1 MKPPNLS
8 EWALRH
14 QQMVFYLIIVFM
26 IGGVIS
32 YFQLGRAEDPDF
44 TFKVMVVRTL
54 WPGASAQQV
63 EQQLTERIE
72 KKLAETPWVDV
83 LRTASRPGE
92 SLTVVLLKDYTPK
105 TEVSEAWRQVRK
117 KLDDIH
123 HTLPPGVQGPFPND
137 EFGDIQ
143 IKIFALTAKDDKTGY
158 TMGDLRREAD
168 RLARE
173 LRRVDDVKKI
183 ELIGVQDEKIYI
195 DVSPARLA
203 AMGLVP
209 GQVFDALQRQN
220 AVAPAGHVETET
232 DRVRLRVSGPFD
244 SVDALREATLAVG
257 GRSFRL
263 GDIARVTR
271 GLADP
276 PQPRMRVAGR
286 DAIGLGVVMAKGGN
300 VIDLGEKLSAAMARL
315 QQDLPVGIEVHVVA
329 DQPQVVKTSLNL
341 FVRTLGEAV
350 LIVLAV
356 SFLSLGWRTGTVV
369 ALSIPLVLAIT
380 FLAMKAFGID
390 LQRISLGALVIAL
403 GLLVDDAIITAEMMV
418 VKMEQGWDRFKAATF
433 AYTSTAFPML
443 TGTLI
448 TAAGFT
454 PVGFAKSG
462 AGEYTI
468 SIFQVVT
475 IALLVSWLVAVVFTP
490 WLGYKLLDPVSLR
503 AIGEKHG
510 GDVYDSPF
518 YRRFRALVEWCLRH
532 RWLVIFATVGFFGLS
547 LVAFNTGVQKQFF
560 PAASRPE
567 IMVDIWLPQG
577 ASLKATEREV
587 KRVEALLA
595 KDDNIVSWSS
605 YIGNGAPRFFLS
617 LDQQLFADN
626 FGQMVIVTRGLTE
639 REALKNRLEAAFDA
653 ADGSWSH
660 LRLRVVRLENG
671 PPVGYPVQFRILG
684 EDLAALRDGA
694 ESISTLMR
702 AHPNLRNVNFDWNDR
717 VKSVRVEIDQA
728 RARALGVSSQD
739 VALTLQGWLV
749 GATVTQFRENDQL
762 IDVVWRASV
771 ARSRGP
777 ACGDATA
784 EEDAKIAASK
794 SGGGIP
800 LADATPPRCG
810 SPSAASGR
818 AGAERGATA
827 ADNFADPR
835 SLQRLPDLDIVA
847 TSGRHIPLAQ
857 VAKLVPVLEEGL
869 IWRRDR
875 LPAITI
881 RADIVGSLQPQAAS
895 VQIDQQLG
903 DLRAKLPP
911 GFRIEV
917 GGSIEESAKGEDSIK
932 AVVPLMI
939 VGVITLLMIQLQNIS
954 RTIMVLLTAPL
965 GLIGVTLALLLFQVP
980 YGFVANL
987 GVIALMGMILR
998 NSVILVDQIEQD
1010 EAEGKSAWEAIVSS
1024 TVRRFRPIT
1033 LTAAASV
1040 LAMIP
1045 LTRQVFWGPMA
1056 VAIMGGLIVATVL
1069 TCLFLPALYAAWFRV
1084 REPGTDPGVEA

>member
-1 MKPPNLS
+1 
-8 EWALRH
+8 
-14 QQMVFYLIIVFM
+14 
-26 IGGVIS
+26 
-32 YFQLGRAEDPDF
+32 
-44 TFKVMVVRTL
+44 
-54 WPGASAQQV
+54 
-63 EQQLTERIE
+63 
-72 KKLAETPWVDV
+72 
-83 LRTASRPGE
+83 
-92 SLTVVLLKDYTPK
+92 
-105 TEVSEAWRQVRK
+105 
-117 KLDDIH
+117 
-123 HTLPPGVQGPFPND
+123 
-137 EFGDIQ
+137 
-143 IKIFALTAKDDKTGY
+143 
-158 TMGDLRREAD
+158 
-168 RLARE
+168 
-173 LRRVDDVKKI
+173 
-183 ELIGVQDEKIYI
+183 
-195 DVSPARLA
+195 
-203 AMGLVP
+203 
-209 GQVFDALQRQN
+209 VFDALQRQN

-244 SVDALREATLAVG
+244 SVDALRETALAVG
-257 GRSFRL
+257 GRNIRL

-286 DAIGLGVVMAKGGN
+286 EAIGLGIVMAKGGN
-300 VIDLGEKLSAAMARL
+300 VIALGENLAATMARL
-315 QQDLPVGIEVHVVA
+315 QQDLPVGMDVHVVF
-329 DQPQVVKTSLNL
+329 DQPEIVKTSLNL
-341 FVRTLGEAV
+341 FVRTLGEAMI
-350 LIVLAV
+350 IVLAV

-369 ALSIPLVLAIT
+369 ALSIPLVLAMT
-380 FLAMKAFGID
+380 FLAMKVFGID
-390 LQRISLGALVIAL
+390 LQRISLGALVISL
-403 GLLVDDAIITAEMMV
+403 GLLVDDAIIAAEMMV

-475 IALLVSWLVAVVFTP
+475 IALLVSWIVAVVFTP
-490 WLGYKLLDPVSLR
+490 WLGYKLLDPVKLR
-503 AIGEKHG
+503 EIGEKHG
-510 GDVYDSPF
+510 GDIYDSPF
-518 YRRFRALVEWCLRH
+518 YQRFRALVVWCLRH
-532 RWLVIFATVGFFGLS
+532 RWLVIFATIAVFALS
-547 LVAFNTGVQKQFF
+547 LVAFNKGVQKQFF

-567 IMVDIWLPQG
+567 VMVDIWLPQG

-587 KRVEALLA
+587 KRVEALID
-595 KDDNIVSWSS
+595 KDPGIESWSS

-626 FGQMVIVTRGLTE
+626 FGQMVIVTKGLKE
-639 REALKNRLEAAFDA
+639 REEVKNKLEAAFDA

-694 ESISTLMR
+694 ESISTVMR

-762 IDVVWRASV
+762 IDVVWRAG
-771 ARSRGP
+771 A
-777 ACGDATA
+777 D
-784 EEDAKIAASK
+784 
-794 SGGGIP
+794 GG
-800 LADATPPRCG
+800 
-810 SPSAASGR
+810 
-818 AGAERGATA
+818 
-827 ADNFADPR
+827 ADPR

-847 TSGRHIPLAQ
+847 ASGRHIPLAQ
-857 VAKLVPVLEEGL
+857 VARLVPVLEEGL

-875 LPAITI
+875 LPTITV
-881 RADIVGSLQPQAAS
+881 RADVVGNLQPQAVSA
-895 VQIDQQLG
+895 QIDLQLAT
-903 DLRAKLPP
+903 LKSKLPP
-911 GFRIEV
+911 GFRIEL
-917 GGSIEESAKGEDSIK
+917 GGSTEESAKGENSIK
-932 AVVPLMI
+932 AAVPLMI
-939 VGVITLLMIQLQNIS
+939 VGVITLLMIQLQSIS

-965 GLIGVTLALLLFQVP
+965 GLIGVTLALLVFQVP

-1010 EAEGKSAWEAIVSS
+1010 EQSGKSEWEAIVGS

-1033 LTAAASV
+1033 LTAAAAV

-1056 VAIMGGLIVATVL
+1056 VAIMGGLIIATVL

-1084 REPGTDPGVEA
+1084 KEPTGDMV

>member
-1 MKPPNLS
+1 MKQINLS

-14 QQMVFYLIIVFM
+14 PQMVLYLIIVFM
-26 IGGVIS
+26 IGGAIS

-44 TFKVMVVRTL
+44 TFKAMVVRTL

-92 SLTVVLLKDYTPK
+92 SLTIVLLKDYTPK
-105 TEVSEAWRQVRK
+105 TEVAEAWRQVRK

-143 IKIFALTAKDDKTGY
+143 IKIFALTARDDKAGY
-158 TMGDLRREAD
+158 GMGDLRREAD

-173 LRRVDDVKKI
+173 LRRVEDVKKI
-183 ELIGVQDEKIYI
+183 ELIGVQDERIYI

-209 GQVFDALQRQN
+209 SQVFDALQRQN

-244 SVDALREATLAVG
+244 SVDALREATLAFG
-257 GRSFRL
+257 GRTFRL

-271 GLADP
+271 GLVDP

-300 VIDLGEKLSAAMARL
+300 VIDLGENLSQAMARL
-315 QQDLPVGIEVHVVA
+315 QQDLPLGMDVHVVS
-329 DQPQVVKTSLNL
+329 DQPQIVKTSLNL

-369 ALSIPLVLAIT
+369 ALSIPLVLAMT
-380 FLAMKAFGID
+380 FFAMKVLGID
-390 LQRISLGALVIAL
+390 LQRISLGALVISL

-454 PVGFAKSG
+454 PVGFAKSS

-475 IALLVSWLVAVVFTP
+475 IALLVSWIVAVVFTP
-490 WLGYKLLDPVSLR
+490 WLGYKLLDPARLR
-503 AIGEKHG
+503 AIAEKHG
-510 GDVYDSPF
+510 GDIYDSPF
-518 YRRFRALVEWCLRH
+518 YRRFRALVVWCLRH
-532 RWLVIFATVGFFGLS
+532 RWLVILATVGIFALS
-547 LVAFNTGVQKQFF
+547 LVVFTKGVQKQFF

-587 KRVEALLA
+587 KRVEALLE
-595 KDDNIVSWSS
+595 KDENIASWSS

-626 FGQMVIVTRGLTE
+626 FGQMVIVTKGLKE
-639 REALKNRLEAAFDA
+639 REAVKNRLETAFDA

-671 PPVGYPVQFRILG
+671 PPVGYPVQFRVLG
-684 EDLAALRDGA
+684 EDLVALRDNA
-694 ESISTLMR
+694 ESISILMR
-702 AHPNLRNVNFDWNDR
+702 AHPSLRNVNFDWNDR

-762 IDVVWRASV
+762 IDVVWR
-771 ARSRGP
+771 G
-777 ACGDATA
+777 
-784 EEDAKIAASK
+784 
-794 SGGGIP
+794 
-800 LADATPPRCG
+800 
-810 SPSAASGR
+810 
-818 AGAERGATA
+818 GAERGVNA
-827 ADNFADPR
+827 ADSSMGNPADPR
-835 SLQRLPDLDIVA
+835 SLQRLPDLDIVSA
-847 TSGRHIPLAQ
+847 SGRHIPLAQ
-857 VAKLVPVLEEGL
+857 VARLVPVLEEGL

-875 LPAITI
+875 LPAITV
-881 RADIVGSLQPQAAS
+881 RADIVGSMQPQAAS
-895 VQIDQQLG
+895 AQIDQQLG

-911 GFRIEV
+911 GFRVEV
-917 GGSIEESAKGEDSIK
+917 GGSTEESAKGENSIK

-939 VGVITLLMIQLQNIS
+939 LGVITLLMIQLQNIS

-965 GLIGVTLALLLFQVP
+965 GLIGVTLALLVFQVP

-1010 EAEGKSAWEAIVSS
+1010 EAEGKSAWEAIVGS

-1084 REPGTDPGVEA
+1084 REPGADPGVEA

>member
-1 MKPPNLS
+1 MKQLNLS

-14 QQMVFYLIIVFM
+14 QQMVLYLMIVLM
-26 IGGVIS
+26 VGGTLA
-32 YFQLGRAEDPDF
+32 FFKLGRAEDPDF

-83 LRTASRPGE
+83 LRTASKPGE
-92 SLTVVLLKDYTPK
+92 SLTIVILKDYTPK
-105 TEVSEAWRQVRK
+105 TEVPEAWRQVRK
-117 KLDDIH
+117 KLDDIR
-123 HTLPPGVQGPFPND
+123 HTLPAGVQGPFPND
-137 EFGDIQ
+137 EFGDVQ

-168 RLARE
+168 KLARE
-173 LRRVDDVKKI
+173 LRRVPDVKKI

-203 AMGLVP
+203 AMGLAP
-209 GQVFDALQRQN
+209 TQVFDALQRQN
-220 AVAPAGHVETET
+220 AVVPSGHVETET
-232 DRVRLRVSGPFD
+232 ARVRLRVSGPFD
-244 SVDALREATLAVG
+244 SVDALREASLAVG

-286 DAIGLGVVMAKGGN
+286 DAVGLGIVMARGGN
-300 VIDLGEKLSAAMARL
+300 VIDLGDNLSQAMTRL
-315 QQDLPVGIEVHVVA
+315 QQDLPVGMDVHVVF
-329 DQPQVVKTSLNL
+329 DQPQIVKTSLNL
-341 FVRTLGEAV
+341 FVRTLGEAMI
-350 LIVLAV
+350 IVLAV

-380 FLAMKAFGID
+380 FLLMKVFGID
-390 LQRISLGALVIAL
+390 LQRISLGALVISL
-403 GLLVDDAIITAEMMV
+403 GLLVDDAIIAVEMMV

-475 IALLVSWLVAVVFTP
+475 IALLVSWIVAVVFTP
-490 WLGYKLLDPVSLR
+490 WLGYKLLDPAKLR
-503 AIGEKHG
+503 AIAEKHG
-510 GDVYDSPF
+510 GDIYDSPF
-518 YRRFRALVEWCLRH
+518 YRGFRAIVVWCLRH
-532 RWLVIFATVGFFGLS
+532 RWLVIFATVGFFALS
-547 LVAFNTGVQKQFF
+547 LVAFNKGVQKQFF
-560 PAASRPE
+560 PPASRPE
-567 IMVDIWLPQG
+567 IMIDIWLPQG

-587 KRVEALLA
+587 KRVEALLD
-595 KDDNIVSWSS
+595 KDENIASWSS

-626 FGQMVIVTRGLTE
+626 FGQMVIITKGLAE
-639 REALKNRLEAAFDA
+639 REIVKNRLEAAFDA

-684 EDLAALRDGA
+684 EDLAGLRENA

-717 VKSVRVEIDQA
+717 VKAVRVEIDQA

-762 IDVVWRASV
+762 IDVVWRA
-771 ARSRGP
+771 
-777 ACGDATA
+777 
-784 EEDAKIAASK
+784 
-794 SGGGIP
+794 
-800 LADATPPRCG
+800 
-810 SPSAASGR
+810 
-818 AGAERGATA
+818 GAERA
-827 ADNFADPR
+827 ANGPEFADPR
-835 SLQRLPDLDIVA
+835 TLSRLPDLDVVSA
-847 TSGRHIPLAQ
+847 GGRHIPLAQ
-857 VAKLVPVLEEGL
+857 VARLVPVLEEGL

-875 LPAITI
+875 MPTITV
-881 RADIVGSLQPQAAS
+881 RADIVGSMQPQAAS
-895 VQIDQQLG
+895 ALLDQQLG
-903 DLRAKLPP
+903 SLRAKLPP
-911 GFRIEV
+911 GFRIEM
-917 GGSIEESAKGEDSIK
+917 GGSTEESAKGEDSIK
-932 AVVPLMI
+932 AAVPLMI
-939 VGVITLLMIQLQNIS
+939 VGVITLLMIQLQSIS

-965 GLIGVTLALLLFQVP
+965 GLIGVTLALLVFQVP

-1010 EAEGKSAWEAIVSS
+1010 EQSGKSEWEAIVGS
-1024 TVRRFRPIT
+1024 TVRRFRPIV
-1033 LTAAASV
+1033 LTAAAAV

-1069 TCLFLPALYAAWFRV
+1069 TCLFLPALYAAWYRV
-1084 REPGTDPGVEA
+1084 KEPTDDLVAA